1 MGCLNPIARET
12 HDLSSADCAL
22 SLGKVAARGIEL
34 GIWRV
39 GGVLHSDVKLG

>member
-12 HDLSSADCAL
+12 HDDSSAARAI
-22 SLGKVAARGIEL
+22 SLDKVAARGIEL
-34 GIWRV
+34 DIWRV